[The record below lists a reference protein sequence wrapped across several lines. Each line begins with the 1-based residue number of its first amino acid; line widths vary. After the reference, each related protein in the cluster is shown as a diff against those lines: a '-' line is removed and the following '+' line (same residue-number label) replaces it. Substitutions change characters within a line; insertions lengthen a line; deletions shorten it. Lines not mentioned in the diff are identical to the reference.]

1 MQEKLEKFF
10 FKRKK
15 YLTFFQNTIYHF
27 QKIGSKFDKFTK
39 VAPEFK
45 VDHTADDRQREH
57 QLNMTRYI
65 GKK

>member
-1 MQEKLEKFF
+1 MGFRNLQEKLEKIFV
-10 FKRKK
+10 
-15 YLTFFQNTIYHF
+15 TFFQKKKYNF

-45 VDHTADDRQREH
+45 VDHTADDRQRED